1 MAFIEKHFN
10 LILAH
15 NIFIYF
21 LKTWPFLFLF
31 VNQYAILFDLKL
43 SSTTFKNQLVM
54 FLKCL
59 NSLED
64 LNIDSEFSGLVI
76 MSSISVLGGTDSDSV
91 ETG

>member
-1 MAFIEKHFN
+1 M
-10 LILAH
+10 
-15 NIFIYF
+15 
-21 LKTWPFLFLF
+21 
-31 VNQYAILFDLKL
+31 NQYAILFDLKL

>member
-1 MAFIEKHFN
+1 M
-10 LILAH
+10 
-15 NIFIYF
+15 
-21 LKTWPFLFLF
+21 
-31 VNQYAILFDLKL
+31 NQYAILFDLKL

-76 MSSISVLGGTDSDSV
+76 VSSISVLGGTDSDSV